1 MDTGVLFQE
10 KSRQGMNLTTHHHMV
25 PWSGMNGTV
34 PWSGMNGT
42 VPLLLLYVFKARTV
56 TNLFYLYFKLAV
68 SYVYFSTAS
77 FSANDNLTSDSI
89 S

>member
-10 KSRQGMNLTTHHHMV
+10 ESRQGMNLTTHHHMV
-25 PWSGMNGTV
+25 PWL
-34 PWSGMNGT
+34 GMNGT
-42 VPLLLLYVFKARTV
+42 VPLLLLYVFKARAV